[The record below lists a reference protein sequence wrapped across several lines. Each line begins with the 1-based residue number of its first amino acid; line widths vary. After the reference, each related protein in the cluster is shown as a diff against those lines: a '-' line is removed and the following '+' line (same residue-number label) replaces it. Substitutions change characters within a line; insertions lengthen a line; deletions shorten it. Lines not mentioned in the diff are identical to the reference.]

1 MDRPRPAVRLAR
13 VGGLAAVGITGIA
26 TAGFLLVPLAAR
38 GFVRAIE
45 ELAAGCIWLAAS
57 ISSGMSPWT
66 MLATVWRAA
75 AASLAAPVASAMLWG
90 LVLVGLIALYGLQR
104 LMGPA
109 GTGRIGRQGQ
119 EGD

>member
-13 VGGLAAVGITGIA
+13 VGGLAVVGITGIA
-26 TAGFLLVPLAAR
+26 TAGFLLVPL
-38 GFVRAIE
+38 
-45 ELAAGCIWLAAS
+45 AS

-109 GTGRIGRQGQ
+109 GPGRIGRQGQ

>member
-1 MDRPRPAVRLAR
+1 
-13 VGGLAAVGITGIA
+13 
-26 TAGFLLVPLAAR
+26 
-38 GFVRAIE
+38 
-45 ELAAGCIWLAAS
+45 
-57 ISSGMSPWT
+57 

-90 LVLVGLIALYGLQR
+90 LVLVGLVALYGLQR

-109 GTGRIGRQGQ
+109 GPGRIGRQGQ